1 MGGGGGCSSV
11 SLLLHM
17 VHPTPLLTFK
27 THSFSYFSGCCA
39 VDPTFTA
46 IVEQRATKEVD
57 TAFFISPVPIT
68 SFDSKTLLT
77 TFPKANREGVA
88 QTRDDLKRQISKAGR
103 EGWTLQALMADFHLL
118 LFLCDYF
125 DIHADMPQICH
136 SVRQNDVPIDE
147 GYQLLIRSIAG
158 LDG

>member
-1 MGGGGGCSSV
+1 
-11 SLLLHM
+11 M